1 MVKLA
6 KRHRRFPMVRTFDLN
21 DDLAAR
27 LAPHEHQ
34 IPEILELG
42 LREVSAAPQA
52 GFKGV
57 AEVLE
62 ALASLPT
69 PEEVLALHPAPVLE
83 ERVQAL
89 LEKNR
94 TEGLSEDEEREWER
108 YEYLEHLVRMAK
120 AKAKLKLRRT

>member
-1 MVKLA
+1 MVWTL
-6 KRHRRFPMVRTFDLN
+6 DLT

-27 LAPHEHQ
+27 LAPHQHQ
-34 IPEILELG
+34 ISRILEMG
-42 LREVSAAPQA
+42 LREVNASSQA

-62 ALASLPT
+62 VLASLPT
-69 PEEVLALHPAPVLE
+69 PEEVLGLRPAPVLE
-83 ERVQAL
+83 ERIRVL

-94 TEGLSEDEEREWER
+94 TEGLSGDEEREWER

-120 AKAKLKLRRT
+120 ARAKLRLRGA